1 MESTTVQQSLIR
13 RIIQRLFFRQGK
25 NIFGVLSNRDFRNLW
40 IGQMISF
47 FGDALAINTLT
58 LAIIRMAND
67 ADMQPGKILGALMVF
82 SALPALFLGMIAG
95 TIVDRSNRKRVMI
108 ASDIIRGVLALG
120 YLLAR
125 DIDHVWIFI
134 VVNVMLH
141 AVSVFFFPAR
151 TAMLPQILN
160 KQELL
165 SANALAQL
173 THTISFVLGA
183 AAAGVLVGA
192 FGRTGPSFLLDSM
205 TFFVSAYFIAK
216 ISISGKIERPPS
228 AGDISASVPLVATVH
243 TLRERF
249 ASASHALRNGLAEL
263 WIGLKYVFTD
273 QVMRGILISFMAMF
287 LGLGAANVT
296 FVPLLINELG
306 MPEEGLG
313 VIRFSQTVG
322 IIMGSAVVATS
333 LAKRYRPGTL
343 IGGSMVIFGVTT
355 IIVSIVANYPLMIF
369 VLFLVGL
376 AIAPPQIVASTL
388 MQRHVPGEKLGRAS
402 GAQGT
407 IVNVANIL
415 SMGAAGLLMDEIGA
429 RLVFTFSG
437 LLIFSAGFVSWW
449 VLRDVKRV
457 SEESSTE
464 IPADAAPAEPAITAQ
479 VPIDAP
485 PPPAE
490 PVPVEVVPHQ

>member
-1 MESTTVQQSLIR
+1 METETTRQTWGQRL
-13 RIIQRLFFRQGK
+13 IQRLFYRRGN

-40 IGQMISF
+40 LGQLVSF
-47 FGDALAINTLT
+47 FGDALAMNTLT

-67 ADMQPGKILGALMVF
+67 AGMPSGKMLGALMVF

-95 TIVDRSNRKRVMI
+95 TVVDRTNRKKLMI
-108 ASDIIRGVLALG
+108 WSDLIRGVLALG
-120 YLLAR
+120 YLLVN
-125 DIDHVWIFI
+125 DIDQVWIFI
-134 VVNVMLH
+134 VVNVMLR
-141 AVSVFFFPAR
+141 AVSIFFFPAR
-151 TAMLPQILN
+151 TAMLPQMLS
-160 KQELL
+160 KEELL
-165 SANALAQL
+165 AANALSQL
-173 THTISFVLGA
+173 TQTISFVLGA

-192 FGRTGPSFLLDSM
+192 FGRTTPSFIVDSL
-205 TFFVSAYFIAK
+205 TFFVSAYFIAR
-216 ISISGKIERPPS
+216 ISISGKIER
-228 AGDISASVPLVATVH
+228 DTVPEDTPAPLATAAH
-243 TLRERF
+243 TLRQRL
-249 ASASHALRNGLAEL
+249 SGLGRALRNGAAEL

-273 QVMRGILISFMAMF
+273 QIMRGVLISFMAMF

-322 IIMGSAVVATS
+322 IIVGSAIVATS

-343 IGGSMVIFGVTT
+343 IGGSMVAFGVTT
-355 IIVSIVANYPLMIF
+355 IIVSVVANYPLMIF

-376 AIAPPQIVASTL
+376 TISPPQIVASTL

-437 LLIFSAGFVSWW
+437 ILIFSAGFVSWW
-449 VLRDVKRV
+449 VLRNVQR
-457 SEESSTE
+457 ETE
-464 IPADAAPAEPAITAQ
+464 DQPIERATAPATPQETPA
-479 VPIDAP
+479 
-485 PPPAE
+485 PPAE
-490 PVPVEVVPHQ
+490 PIPADVVPQQ